1 MRSIIILVVSLAI
14 LLVLGFLLSSKKAES
29 IPTEN
34 KDQAISTVPS
44 TNEQVTAPTPIINQ
58 PKPMDTKKVVDGV
71 TIEVTKEGSGE
82 PAKAGDKVSMLYT
95 GKLLDGTVFDA
106 SVNHG
111 NQPFVFTLGAGM
123 VIKGWDIGV
132 AGMKPGEVRMLTIPA
147 ELAYGARAIG
157 SIPANS
163 TLVFE
168 VTYLG
173 LGQ

>member
-1 MRSIIILVVSLAI
+1 MRSIIILVVSLVI
-14 LLVLGFLLSSKKAES
+14 LLGLGFLLSSKKAEN
-29 IPTEN
+29 IPPVPQ
-34 KDQAISTVPS
+34 DQVVATI
-44 TNEQVTAPTPIINQ
+44 ADDLGTPITNQ

-71 TIEVTKEGSGE
+71 TIEVIKEGSGV

-95 GKLLDGTVFDA
+95 GKLMDGTVFDA

-132 AGMKPGEVRMLTIPA
+132 AGMKPGEVRILTIPA

-157 SIPANS
+157 SIPVNS
-163 TLVFE
+163 QLMFE

>member
-1 MRSIIILVVSLAI
+1 
-14 LLVLGFLLSSKKAES
+14 LLGLGFLLSSKKAES
-29 IPTEN
+29 IPSAT
-34 KDQAISTVPS
+34 
-44 TNEQVTAPTPIINQ
+44 TNEPVATIADDLVSPIINQ

-71 TIEVTKEGSGE
+71 TIEVIKEGSGE

-95 GKLLDGTVFDA
+95 GKLMDGTVFDA
-106 SVNHG
+106 SSKHG

-163 TLVFE
+163 QLMFE

>member
-1 MRSIIILVVSLAI
+1 MMKSIIILVISLVI
-14 LLVLGFLLSSKKAES
+14 LLGLGFLLSSKKAES
-29 IPTEN
+29 VPTEI
-34 KDQAISTVPS
+34 KEPIVATVTDEPAS
-44 TNEQVTAPTPIINQ
+44 PIINQ
-58 PKPMDTKKVVDGV
+58 PKPMNTKTVVDGV

-95 GKLLDGTVFDA
+95 GKLMDGTVFDA
-106 SVNHG
+106 SSKHG

-163 TLVFE
+163 QLMFE

>member
-1 MRSIIILVVSLAI
+1 MMKSIIILVISLVI
-14 LLVLGFLLSSKKAES
+14 LLGLGFLLSSKKAES
-29 IPTEN
+29 VPTEI
-34 KDQAISTVPS
+34 KEPIVATVTDEPAS
-44 TNEQVTAPTPIINQ
+44 LITNQ
-58 PKPMDTKKVVDGV
+58 PKPMNTKTVVDGV
-71 TIEVTKEGSGE
+71 TIEVIKEGSGV

-95 GKLLDGTVFDA
+95 GKLMDGTVFDA
-106 SVNHG
+106 SANHG

-163 TLVFE
+163 QLMFE